1 MTTPPP
7 LEPDRLRRRSTLGSV
22 EFRTTDELEDLSEI
36 PGQDR
41 ALDAVRLAVGV
52 RRTGFNVFVLGP
64 PGSGRETL
72 VRGVLEPEA
81 AGRGIPDDWC
91 YVNNFADGS
100 RPRALRLPAGRGRQL
115 RDDVAQLVEE
125 LRVAIPAVFEND
137 EFRSRVEEISTEFSE
152 REEHALSSLAAE
164 AAKDGVALL
173 RTPNGFVLAP
183 LHAGEA
189 MGPEE
194 FAKLP
199 EAERERLSRVIADY
213 QERLAKVLRQLPV
226 WSRERRTRLKALAR
240 QYIMFAVG
248 HAIDDLVERY
258 RDLPDVLAHLEAL
271 RTDVVD
277 NAEAFQHGTE
287 TPIEPTGLP
296 FHTAPDFRRYQV
308 NLVIDNA
315 ASTGA
320 PVVYEDAP
328 SYQNLIGRI
337 EHLER
342 FGALFT
348 DFTLIRA
355 GALHR
360 ANGGYLILDATK
372 VLSQPFAWELLKR
385 CLRSGEIR
393 MESLGHMLSI
403 VSTRSL
409 EPQPIPLDV
418 KIALIGDRL
427 LYYLLVEYDPDFREL
442 FKIAADFED
451 EIDRSPDAEVLYAR
465 LVATLARREKLLPL
479 ERDAVCRIIER
490 AARLAE
496 DAEKVSARLE
506 QIADLLREADHWA
519 RSRGST
525 CIEAADVRKAL
536 AEQRRR
542 AERLR
547 LRMHEAILRNIVTI
561 DTSGAEVGQ
570 VNGLSVYP
578 VGEFT
583 FAQPTRITATV
594 RLGEGEVI
602 DIEREAKLGG
612 NVHSKA
618 VMTLSAYLGA
628 RYASDMPLSLSASL
642 VFEQTYG
649 GVEGD
654 SASAA
659 ELCALLSAIADAP
672 LRQDLAITGS
682 VDQLGRVQAI
692 GGVNEKIEGFFDICQ
707 ARGLTG
713 EQGVIIPS
721 ANLPHLMLREEVVE
735 ACAAGRFRVF
745 AVDHVDA
752 ALELLTG
759 RPMGEPDAEGNLP
772 EDCLDYLVLSRLAE
786 FWSLRRQYA
795 TPIQMASTRTAD
807 VDGTT
812 APPPETPGAPPN

>member
-1 MTTPPP
+1 MTVPSP
-7 LEPDRLRRRSTLGSV
+7 LEPNRLRRASALSTL
-22 EFRTTDELEDLSEI
+22 EFQTTDDLEDLTWI

-72 VRGVLEPEA
+72 VRSVLEPEA
-81 AGRGIPDDWC
+81 ARRAAPDDWC
-91 YVNNFADGS
+91 YVNNFADAS
-100 RPRALRLPAGRGRQL
+100 RPRVLRLPAGRGRQL
-115 RDDVAQLVEE
+115 REDVAQLVDE
-125 LRVAIPAVFEND
+125 LRVAIPGVFENE
-137 EFRSRVEEISTEFSE
+137 EFRSRVEEINTEFSE
-152 REEHALSSLAAE
+152 REDQALSSLAQE
-164 AAKDGVALL
+164 AAKDGVVLL

-189 MGPEE
+189 MGPDE

-199 EAERERLSRVIADY
+199 EPERERLSRVIADY

-226 WSRERRTRLKALAR
+226 WSRERRARLKALAR

-258 RDLPDVLAHLEAL
+258 RDLPEVLGHLEAV

-277 NAEAFQHGTE
+277 NAEAFQHGGE
-287 TPIEPTGLP
+287 TPAEALGLP

-315 ASTGA
+315 EAKGA

-328 SYQNLIGRI
+328 TYPNLIGRI

-360 ANGGYLILDATK
+360 ANGGYLILDAQK
-372 VLSQPFAWELLKR
+372 VLSQPYAWEMLKR

-451 EIDRSPDAEVLYAR
+451 HIDRSPESEALYAR
-465 LVATLARREKLLPL
+465 LVATLARREGLLPL
-479 ERDAVCRIIER
+479 ERAAVCRVIER

-496 DAEKVSARLE
+496 DAEKVSAQLE

-519 RSRGST
+519 RMRNAD
-525 CIEAADVRKAL
+525 CIEAADVGKTL
-536 AEQRRR
+536 EEQRRR

-547 LRMHEAILRNIVTI
+547 LRMHEAILRDIVNI
-561 DTSGAEVGQ
+561 DTTGTEVGQ

-578 VGEFT
+578 VGEFA

-618 VMTLSAYLGA
+618 VMTLAAYLGA

-659 ELCALLSAIADAP
+659 ELCALLSAIADLP

-692 GGVNEKIEGFFDICQ
+692 GGVNEKIEGFFDICN

-721 ANLPHLMLREEVVE
+721 ANIPHLMLRDDVVE

-759 RPMGEPDAEGNLP
+759 KPIGEPDAEGNLP

-786 FWSLRRQYA
+786 FWALRRQYA
-795 TPIQMASTRTAD
+795 TPIQMA
-807 VDGTT
+807 T
-812 APPPETPGAPPN
+812 APGGSDQAARTPDVPTTRRL